1 MKIYLL
7 SEFGPLLWVSMPL
20 FSIVMRVMRTTKYIL
35 SPSHE
40 SDDNDMRLYD
50 AGDDDS
56 YI

>member
-1 MKIYLL
+1 
-7 SEFGPLLWVSMPL
+7 MPL

-50 AGDDDS
+50 DGDDDS